1 MNNEPITGSVV
12 PSQYVY
18 TRLEDQIKYYDNR
31 STHYQHEHYRLSIA
45 DIILTAAIPILTL
58 FLDAAPWV
66 KYIIALLGA
75 TSTVL
80 TSVLFLRRSKE
91 NWIESRSI
99 CEALKSEKEKY
110 LHNCGQYQDLPQP
123 ARDALLVDT
132 CEDLMNKER
141 ANWSTRMKDAHIPD
155 KGSSSSASS

>member
-1 MNNEPITGSVV
+1 MNNEQSTCSVV
-12 PSQYVY
+12 RSQYVD

-31 STHYQHEHYRLSIA
+31 STHYQHEYYILSIS

-58 FLDAAPWV
+58 FLDVAPCV

-75 TSTVL
+75 ASTVL

-110 LHNCGQYQDLPQP
+110 LHNCGQYQDLPQSSRAP
-123 ARDALLVDT
+123 LLVDT
-132 CEDLMNKER
+132 CEALMNEER

-155 KGSSSSASS
+155 KSASSSASS

>member
-1 MNNEPITGSVV
+1 MNNEQSTCSVV
-12 PSQYVY
+12 RSQYVD

-31 STHYQHEHYRLSIA
+31 STHYQGEHYLLSIVG
-45 DIILTAAIPILTL
+45 IILTATIPVLTV
-58 FLDAAPWV
+58 FLDVIPCIKYLIAVIGAA
-66 KYIIALLGA
+66 
-75 TSTVL
+75 SSVL

-110 LHNCGQYQDLPQP
+110 LHNSGQYQDLPQP